1 LRAIW
6 LDGIERQNYMHA
18 SLQAT
23 LYNAHFETG
32 GVPFTAEDLLGKG
45 NRRAR
50 IAEKQRDRLATFK
63 FSGMVQRSSMADT
76 IPEFVAELAA
86 NSKRKPN

>member
-1 LRAIW
+1 LRAVW

-32 GVPFTAEDLLGKG
+32 GVPFTAEDLLGRG
-45 NRRAR
+45 DRQAR
-50 IAEKQRDRLATFK
+50 IKAARADKLHLFHFSRMASQSRAEAE
-63 FSGMVQRSSMADT
+63 
-76 IPEFVAELAA
+76 IPEFVAELAR
-86 NSKRKPN
+86 NSKGKVN

>member
-1 LRAIW
+1 LRAVW

-45 NRRAR
+45 DRQAR
-50 IAEKQRDRLATFK
+50 VREKQRDKLALFK
-63 FSGMVQRSSMADT
+63 FTRMAQQSSMEDT
-76 IPEFVAELAA
+76 IPEFVAELAR
-86 NSKRKPN
+86 NSKGQAN

>member
-1 LRAIW
+1 MRAVW

-45 NRRAR
+45 DRQAR
-50 IAEKQRDRLATFK
+50 VREKQRDKLALFK
-63 FSGMVQRSSMADT
+63 FTRMAQQSSMEDT
-76 IPEFVAELAA
+76 IPEFVAELAR
-86 NSKRKPN
+86 NSKGQAN

>member
-1 LRAIW
+1 LRAVW

-45 NRRAR
+45 DRQAR
-50 IAEKQRDRLATFK
+50 VREKQRDKLALFK
-63 FSGMVQRSSMADT
+63 FTRMAQQSSMEDT
-76 IPEFVAELAA
+76 IPEFVAELAR
-86 NSKRKPN
+86 NSKGPAN